1 MWSSNAY
8 LPRHLHSLIL
18 VGDAFRPFKVL
29 SGGLKKKRARE
40 EETKGDGSQAGED
53 VEDGHNKKQDQGGS
67 VWLVSPAVVL
77 LDSWPLWSLQQTA
90 PPVI

>member
-8 LPRHLHSLIL
+8 LPRHLCSLIL

-40 EETKGDGSQAGED
+40 EEAKGDGSQAGED
-53 VEDGHNKKQDQGGS
+53 VEDGDKKQDQGGS
-67 VWLVSPAVVL
+67 VLLVSPAVVL
-77 LDSWPLWSLQQTA
+77 LDSWPLWSLQQIA